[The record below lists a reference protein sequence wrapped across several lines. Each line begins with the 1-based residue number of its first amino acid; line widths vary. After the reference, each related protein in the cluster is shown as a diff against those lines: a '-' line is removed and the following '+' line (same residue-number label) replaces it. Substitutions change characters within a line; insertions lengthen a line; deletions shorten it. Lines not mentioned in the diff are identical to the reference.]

1 MLQSYASEPQTFY
14 GDQEAGLNLAHYAG
28 VVKKRIY
35 YLILP
40 FLIVLLAGI
49 VFTAIQRSIYL
60 AQGKILVESQE
71 IPADL
76 VRPTVTS
83 AASERIQVIQQ
94 RIMTRENLLAI
105 MNKYGLFTK
114 EQKWMSGSQ
123 LLDLMRDRTAIT
135 LIEATGT
142 TPGRRD
148 VNTIAFT
155 LGFEYESAELA
166 MRVANEFMTLILNED
181 ARTRTNRAVET
192 TRFLA
197 REVERL
203 QRELGQSEAQIT
215 DAKQRK
221 LESSRQQQ
229 QSGIPA
235 SGTVSTPLNQTLA
248 NLKADLAEK
257 EVVYSGTHPTIK
269 MLKQKI
275 AALEKSIAASPPA
288 PQTVSASTAVDDVD
302 RFGLDALQK
311 QKATIEKSLDEASK
325 KLTAGRLGES
335 LERDQQ
341 SERLEV
347 IEQPTL
353 PQKPIKPNRIKL
365 LVLTFAAAMAA
376 GIGALFAVETV
387 DRTIR
392 GSHELLGIF
401 DSHLVV
407 AIPYI
412 STRKETLRKKK
423 KKVYIIGG
431 IVAVLTGGGALAVFL
446 DLIPV
451 DLMSWIDIPTWI
463 EMLRGIAK

>member
-1 MLQSYASEPQTFY
+1 MLQSYASEPRTSY

-28 VVKKRIY
+28 VLKKRIY
-35 YLILP
+35 YLIVP
-40 FLIVLLAGI
+40 FLIVLLVGI
-49 VFTAIQRSIYL
+49 ALTAIQRSIYL
-60 AQGKILVESQE
+60 AEGKILVESQE

-83 AASERIQVIQQ
+83 AASERIQVIEQ

-123 LLDLMRDRTAIT
+123 LLDLMRERTAIT

-142 TPGRRD
+142 TPARRD

-181 ARTRTNRAVET
+181 ARTRTNRAIET
-192 TRFLA
+192 TKFLA

-203 QRELGQSEAQIT
+203 QGELGRSEALIA

-221 LESSRQQQ
+221 LESDRQQQ
-229 QSGIPA
+229 QSGIPV
-235 SGTVSTPLNQTLA
+235 SGTAPLNQTLA

-257 EVVYSGTHPTIK
+257 EVIYSGTHPVVK
-269 MLKQKI
+269 MLKQRI
-275 AALEKSIAASPPA
+275 AALEKSVAESPPA
-288 PQTVSASTAVDDVD
+288 PQTVSAAAAADDVD
-302 RFGLDALQK
+302 KFGIDALEK
-311 QKATIEKSLDEASK
+311 QKATIERSLDDASK

-353 PQKPIKPNRIKL
+353 PQKPVKPNRIKL

-392 GSHELLGIF
+392 GSHELLEIF

-431 IVAVLTGGGALAVFL
+431 IVAVLAAGGTLAVFL
-446 DLIPV
+446 ELIPL
-451 DLMSWIDIPTWI
+451 DLSWIDIPTWI
-463 EMLRGIAK
+463 EMLRRVAK